1 MVYVYHYQTG
11 RSHHFMIDL
20 KTHFHCLLMITMV
33 IMIGGCTLDDPGSGS
48 QTPPLILQYQQHYS
62 LTELSWTPVR
72 VTGFKEY
79 ILLQSSTPIPDAP
92 EPEVNQDVTVLKR
105 INDVDVTHFSAST
118 TLFTPQVCYKLYCAV
133 DDRFLYSASV
143 CVNQEMDVIDGF
155 YDRACH
161 EPGNPEMTIF
171 DRNSD
176 RLTAYNYKTGVSSNT
191 QFAFDLNFPSLEMST
206 WNTTTHVFAT
216 EQSPGAIRKYN
227 FPAMTLATSRNF
239 FQVLWSVKAQG
250 QFLYAA
256 TDEGFNN
263 FHIINRSNLNDVD
276 ASYGI
281 TGNQCIAVFDGDTTV
296 VLTLGQSNSKKY
308 LVNTSGQIIGEES
321 LTIRVAQNDLQ
332 NTCAEGQTLFICGRE
347 GAIINRNGE
356 SLGLINTSN
365 NASTQIM
372 RLTADES
379 KVVYTI
385 NRNGVFFLE
394 VADLTHL
401 PFVDVLES
409 YSVPAFNYS
418 DIIVED
424 QVIYLMGAQFLFANG
439 QTIILKFPL

>member
-191 QFAFDLNFPSLEMST
+191 
-206 WNTTTHVFAT
+206 
-216 EQSPGAIRKYN
+216 
-227 FPAMTLATSRNF
+227 
-239 FQVLWSVKAQG
+239 
-250 QFLYAA
+250 
-256 TDEGFNN
+256 
-263 FHIINRSNLNDVD
+263 
-276 ASYGI
+276 
-281 TGNQCIAVFDGDTTV
+281 
-296 VLTLGQSNSKKY
+296 
-308 LVNTSGQIIGEES
+308 
-321 LTIRVAQNDLQ
+321 
-332 NTCAEGQTLFICGRE
+332 
-347 GAIINRNGE
+347 
-356 SLGLINTSN
+356 
-365 NASTQIM
+365 
-372 RLTADES
+372 
-379 KVVYTI
+379 
-385 NRNGVFFLE
+385 
-394 VADLTHL
+394 
-401 PFVDVLES
+401 
-409 YSVPAFNYS
+409 
-418 DIIVED
+418 
-424 QVIYLMGAQFLFANG
+424 
-439 QTIILKFPL
+439 